1 MLHWNN
7 RTLVLRRK
15 KAAFQASIPNLQRQ
29 CKATWQLPKSKY
41 FQVQLFTQAELSA
54 DVNAKLKKEDM
65 SSKDKTLE
73 FMQGKR
79 LFLTLIFFLKKEN
92 IAFLKLL
99 LNKNYSYTIKNW

>member
-54 DVNAKLKKEDM
+54 DVNAKLKKEDK

-79 LFLTLIFFLKKEN
+79 LFLTLIFFFKKRKHCFSKA
-92 IAFLKLL
+92 I
-99 LNKNYSYTIKNW
+99 IK